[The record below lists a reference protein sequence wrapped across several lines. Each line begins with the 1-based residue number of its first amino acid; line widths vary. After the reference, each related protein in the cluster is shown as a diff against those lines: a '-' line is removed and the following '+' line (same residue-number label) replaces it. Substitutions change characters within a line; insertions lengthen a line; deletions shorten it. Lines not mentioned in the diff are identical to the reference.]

1 MKIKEQYRRF
11 KEWQQHP
18 IENKESHE
26 QHHCNNCGGDFVGNF
41 CPTCGQKHIDYVESH
56 EQHHCSNC
64 GGDFTGNFCPTC
76 GQKWNVDNIT
86 WNNLRQDVM
95 DFRGFGTLSPI
106 FTLWQLLLR
115 PGYLIGDYIS
125 GKRQLCYP
133 PLKLLV
139 MVGAV
144 AVLVDKYFKFDLHD
158 DGKGFEL
165 IDGGNDIDM
174 WLTTHIEWT
183 ILMFFGFMILPTFMV
198 FRYSPRHSFHT
209 LPQGFYIQ
217 LFQSIQFLCLITI
230 SYLLYGAICKL
241 FGFEGNN
248 DFIWFYIPL
257 LIILFYNYKQLF
269 GYNYWNTLWRIV
281 YCWML
286 SIILG
291 SLLIYP
297 FQKGSGYDSNS
308 TVIAEIILLFLFLSL
323 AHIINVINRCNYGQQ
338 SHRCMRKWYNILIIV
353 VYGIITSLFLCYG
366 IAGLIKYIQNP
377 DAKRDDY
384 IEIEAIIM
392 SLILAFLIGVY
403 IVEARKP
410 DKERDLSTN

>member
-1 MKIKEQYRRF
+1 MKIKEQYHRF

-286 SIILG
+286 SILLG
-291 SLLIYP
+291 SFLINP
-297 FQKGSGYDSNS
+297 FQKEHGYELSS
-308 TVIAEIILLFLFLSL
+308 IILAEIILLLLFLSL
-323 AHIINVINRCNYGQQ
+323 AHIINVINRCNHGQQ
-338 SHRCMRKWYNILIIV
+338 PHGSMWKWYNILIIV
-353 VYGIITSLFLCYG
+353 VYGIITSYTFYHYITELL
-366 IAGLIKYIQNP
+366 KYFQNP
-377 DAKRDDY
+377 DMKRDDNM
-384 IEIEAIIM
+384 EIGIIA
-392 SLILAFLIGVY
+392 SLILASLIGVY

-410 DKERDLSTN
+410 DKETGLPSD